1 MSDIAAQ
8 MLTEALAAQKFTRKF
23 FVVEL
28 DFSESSL
35 HELERQFE
43 AVKYALRGGYS
54 PENITKLTGLW
65 GAYLGEVLRRQ
76 CDLQWEAVVIP
87 EGEPVSMPIVVGG
100 VPVTPVL
107 RHSDQLS
114 NHLSDQLLRPHHRVQ
129 LRLEQGVSHNIVSY
143 FEETKAAIGPRGS

>member
-28 DFSESSL
+28 DFSEASL

-43 AVKYALRGGYS
+43 AVKYALRGGHS

-65 GAYLGEVLRRQ
+65 GAYLGEVLRRH
-76 CDLQWEAVVIP
+76 CDLQWESVVMPEGQSLLTAVVID
-87 EGEPVSMPIVVGG
+87 G

-107 RHSDQLS
+107 RRSD
-114 NHLSDQLLRPHHRVQ
+114 HFLRPHHRVQ
-129 LRLEQGVSHNIVSY
+129 LRFEQGVSHSLVSY
-143 FEETKAAIGPRGS
+143 FEETRAAVGPRSS